1 MVTQQILRLPQ
12 ITVLVSLNSH
22 ARFRSSVGE
31 KNMGHTVQHLINIK
45 HLELNLFHSKNTSQ
59 SIQLTLFFGH
69 CKYSNSCSISPKGK
83 KKLVTA
89 GITTSWLVSMK
100 RLFPIQEYR
109 KSAVADFHEEPW
121 GSKARLPHL
130 GHPNTWMQKT
140 LNTNGLY
147 TYLQSPSGKCRTDFN
162 LLLLPGWRIYHIPW
176 KVWNGLQST
185 WNRLISKPA
194 SLHTG
199 RIRLIKIACFAIIVL
214 SPAFSSLSEFLS

>member
-1 MVTQQILRLPQ
+1 MPDFVQALEKKIWGILYSTL
-12 ITVLVSLNSH
+12 L
-22 ARFRSSVGE
+22 
-31 KNMGHTVQHLINIK
+31 K

-59 SIQLTLFFGH
+59 SIQLTLFFCH

-130 GHPNTWMQKT
+130 GHPNTWMQDWLQPSLASGLKDIPYT
-140 LNTNGLY
+140 LKGMEW
-147 TYLQSPSGKCRTDFN
+147 PPK
-162 LLLLPGWRIYHIPW
+162 HV
-176 KVWNGLQST
+176 K
-185 WNRLISKPA
+185 
-194 SLHTG
+194 
-199 RIRLIKIACFAIIVL
+199 
-214 SPAFSSLSEFLS
+214 